1 MKNFITL
8 LFLFSAAL
16 ASAQMRI
23 KPEWTVLKPD
33 GPTGNAE
40 SWSVSVDT
48 DGNLFWSYNQT
59 GDGYDVFLEKRSRTN
74 PLLTQSIYNYSAPF
88 AQQAYVTKQQAPL
101 LFLGGRTCRSNHLNL
116 VDCDGFITV
125 IDIPTGDTLWQR
137 IIDRG
142 YGYEEVDG
150 VGSDD
155 SSIYVSG
162 WSVGDTSQNID
173 IDAFI
178 RRYDKQ
184 GNIVWSTYWGTDST
198 DHADGQLVMDDD
210 FVYVCGLYK
219 GIPNPLFIGLSGFDG
234 NATIAKFWKKDGK
247 LSRSANISYD
257 DPSYTDFENSLGMTA
272 KNGYLYITGV
282 TTVAKDNNQ
291 IFVAKMDMNLGMA
304 WYRMWGGAG
313 TESARAITVDDSG
326 NIWVGGL
333 SNSSGS
339 GNYDGVVLEYSET
352 GVLLYSGLW
361 GGPAKEEI
369 LDLTYDKGR
378 LFAAGTITT
387 KETLPVETKGF
398 LFSIDLKTSLGV
410 SADTRIRQ
418 THLYP
423 NPMRSSAF
431 LEIPEVSNGTLIIT
445 DGLGR
450 EVRILTEIHTSP
462 LTIERGTLGSGIYY
476 YTLTDGAYI
485 VGRGKFVIE

>member
-1 MKNFITL
+1 MKYLIVVISLSF
-8 LFLFSAAL
+8 AVL

-74 PLLTQSIYNYSAPF
+74 PFLSQSIYNYSAPF

-116 VDCDGFITV
+116 ADCDGFITV

-162 WSVGDTSQNID
+162 WSVGDTSKNID

-184 GNIVWSTYWGTDST
+184 GNVLWSTYFGTDST
-198 DHADGQLVMDDD
+198 DHADGQLAMDDNY
-210 FVYVCGLYK
+210 VYISGLYR
-219 GIPNPLFIGLSGFDG
+219 GLPNPFFIGLSGFDG
-234 NATIAKFWKKDGK
+234 AAMVAKFAKKDGK
-247 LSRSANISYD
+247 LVKFAGLTSSDTA
-257 DPSYTDFENSLGMTA
+257 YTDFENALGMV
-272 KNGYLYITGV
+272 KSGNFLYVTGV
-282 TTVAKDNNQ
+282 TTIGKDNNQ
-291 IFVAKMDMNLGMA
+291 IFVAKVDVNLGVF
-304 WYRMWGGAG
+304 WQRTWGGAA

-326 NIWVGGL
+326 NIWIGGL
-333 SNSSGS
+333 SNSSGAGS
-339 GNYDGVVLEYSET
+339 YDAVVLKYSNS
-352 GVLLYSGLW
+352 GSLLYSGLW
-361 GGPAKEEI
+361 GGAAKEEI
-369 LDLTYDKGR
+369 LDLAYDNDK

-387 KETLPVETKGF
+387 KETVPIETKGF
-398 LFSIDLKTSLGV
+398 LIMLDPKTSLAV
-410 SADTRIRQ
+410 KHSNNIEP

-431 LEIPEVSNGTLIIT
+431 LEIPQVLGGVLTIT
-445 DGLGR
+445 DALGK
-450 EVRILTEIHTSP
+450 EVRRMTDINTSP
-462 LTIERGTLGSGIYY
+462 LTIERGNLVSGMYY
-476 YTLTDGAYI
+476 YTLVDGIYI